1 MLIMRIV
8 KLVRFF
14 FFSFEVCKGFV
25 VGSVDEEQFGEFYF
39 VFLEFDEW
47 VGELFDNIYWNFS
60 CIYVLGYFF
69 CFFFS
74 YVCVFDVVEEG
85 GVVDEDVVGYEVV
98 GFSCDIIDVIFVF
111 EFFYVF
117 NWNEYEVFSE
127 VFDVVNVI

>member
-1 MLIMRIV
+1 M
-8 KLVRFF
+8 
-14 FFSFEVCKGFV
+14 
-25 VGSVDEEQFGEFYF
+25 
-39 VFLEFDEW
+39 
-47 VGELFDNIYWNFS
+47 
-60 CIYVLGYFF
+60 
-69 CFFFS
+69 
-74 YVCVFDVVEEG
+74 FDVVEEG